1 MRVHP
6 GLLIKYAC
14 LVEVVDADLAGG
26 VDDLFVTDEDA
37 HMGDASLVV
46 AEEGEVAG
54 LRLLE
59 EIHHLAALGLLRGI
73 AGKEQTCIAGAN
85 LYEARTVDAHH
96 CATAPKV
103 RNAQEFLGVGDHQLW
118 VKG

>member
-26 VDDLFVTDEDA
+26 VDDLFVTDEDT
-37 HMGDASLVV
+37 HMGDV
-46 AEEGEVAG
+46 AVFVAKESEVAR

-59 EIHHLAALGLLRGI
+59 EIHHLAALGLLRGV
-73 AGKEQTCIAGAN
+73 
-85 LYEARTVDAHH
+85 ARED
-96 CATAPKV
+96 
-103 RNAQEFLGVGDHQLW
+103 
-118 VKG
+118 

>member
-6 GLLIKYAC
+6 GLLIKYAS

-37 HMGDASLVV
+37 HMGNASLVV

-59 EIHHLAALGLLRGI
+59 EIHHLAALGLLRGV
-73 AGKEQTCIAGAN
+73 
-85 LYEARTVDAHH
+85 ARED
-96 CATAPKV
+96 
-103 RNAQEFLGVGDHQLW
+103 
-118 VKG
+118 